1 MELLQNFVPKKNI
14 FQYAYI
20 ISREFRKNVEQLNPK
35 DYILKYKEMFNYFG
49 ADYFR
54 GSFFLIFNHRIY
66 HTHYLKSTNTPNKRL
81 ENVEIDG
88 NEYYPIQFKKKEL
101 MLVEIYSIYMAKC

>member
-1 MELLQNFVPKKNI
+1 
-14 FQYAYI
+14 
-20 ISREFRKNVEQLNPK
+20 
-35 DYILKYKEMFNYFG
+35 MFNYFG

-88 NEYYPIQFKKKEL
+88 NEYYPIQFKKKN
-101 MLVEIYSIYMAKC
+101 